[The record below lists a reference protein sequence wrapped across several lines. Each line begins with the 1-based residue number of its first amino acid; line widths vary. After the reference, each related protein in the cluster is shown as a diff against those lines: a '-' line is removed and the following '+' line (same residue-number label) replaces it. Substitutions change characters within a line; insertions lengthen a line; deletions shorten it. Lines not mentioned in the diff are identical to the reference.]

1 VSAELIALV
10 VCDMGAVVRAR
21 SVFSSELADH
31 LGAGVGWVPA
41 NHSLTPLGGL
51 AEPNPFGSTGDLRL
65 MPDPSTHIR
74 VGADSPGE
82 SPLEL
87 LLCDI
92 VELDGSPWEC
102 CPRAFLEESLAE
114 LCEATGATLSASFE
128 HEFQLQGR
136 DRPSAL
142 PFSLEAL
149 REAEPFAGAVMAALV
164 EAGVE
169 PERFFPE
176 FASDQ
181 YEIPMARAGG
191 LESADRSV
199 IMREVVREIA
209 RRHGLRASFVPLADP
224 AEAGN
229 GVHIHISLHDE
240 RGRPLFYDETRPS
253 GLSSLAGSFAAG
265 VLAHAGALSAL
276 CAPSPI
282 SAERLRPHRWSAG
295 AVCLAQE
302 NREALLRI
310 PPLVSLGGTDP
321 AGQLRLEYRGA
332 DAAANPYL
340 ALGAIVRAGV
350 DGVREGLACPPILD
364 RDPSDLD
371 EEQAAA
377 FGFGA
382 LPGSLEQ
389 SLEALEQDATA
400 RSWLSPLLYE
410 AYVSLK
416 RAELAATAQLD
427 LEETCRRYAA
437 VY

>member
-1 VSAELIALV
+1 MSAELVALA
-10 VCDMGAVVRAR
+10 VCDLGAVVRAR
-21 SVFSSELADH
+21 SVFASELPEHVA
-31 LGAGVGWVPA
+31 AGVGWVPA

-65 MPDPSTHIR
+65 LPDPSTHVR
-74 VGADSPGE
+74 VGADGPDE
-82 SPLEL
+82 TPLEL

-92 VELDGSPWEC
+92 VELDGKPWEC
-102 CPRAFLEESLAE
+102 CPRSFLKRARSE
-114 LCEATGATLSASFE
+114 LRELTGGRLSVSFE

-136 DRPSAL
+136 GRPSAL

-149 REAEPFAGAVMAALV
+149 REAEPFASAVMGALV

-181 YEIPMARAGG
+181 YEIPLARTGG

-229 GVHIHISLHDE
+229 GMHIHMSLHDE
-240 RGRPLFYDETRPS
+240 QGRPLLYDPARPS
-253 GLSSLAGSFAAG
+253 CLSELAGSFAAG

-276 CAPSPI
+276 CAPSPV

-295 AVCLAQE
+295 AVCLARE

-310 PPLVSLGGTDP
+310 PPLVRLGRADP

-332 DAAANPYL
+332 DSAANPYL
-340 ALGAIVRAGV
+340 ALGAIVRAGME
-350 DGVREGLACPPILD
+350 GIREGLVCPPILD

-371 EEQAAA
+371 EEEAAA
-377 FGFGA
+377 FGLGG
-382 LPGSLEQ
+382 LPASLEE

-416 RAELAATAQLD
+416 RAELAGSAQLD

>member
-1 VSAELIALV
+1 MSTELIALV
-10 VCDMGAVVRAR
+10 LCDLGAVVRAR
-21 SVFSSELADH
+21 SVFASELAEH
-31 LGAGVGWVPA
+31 LTAGVGWVPA

-65 MPDPSTHIR
+65 LPDPNTHVR
-74 VGADSPGE
+74 VGADGPDE
-82 SPLEL
+82 SPLEF

-102 CPRAFLEESLAE
+102 CPRAFLKDALAE
-114 LCEATGATLSASFE
+114 LREVTGGSLSVSFE

-136 DRPSAL
+136 SRPSAL

-149 REAEPFAGAVMAALV
+149 REAEPFASAVMGALV

-181 YEIPMARAGG
+181 YEIPMARTGG

-229 GVHIHISLHDE
+229 GVHIHMSLHDKG
-240 RGRPLFYDETRPS
+240 GRPLFYDPAGPS
-253 GLSSLAGSFAAG
+253 CLSELAGSFTAG

-276 CAPSPI
+276 CAPSPV
-282 SAERLRPHRWSAG
+282 SAERLRPHHWSAG
-295 AVCLAQE
+295 AVCLARE

-310 PPLVSLGGTDP
+310 PPLVGLGGADP
-321 AGQLRLEYRGA
+321 AEQLRLEYRGA
-332 DAAANPYL
+332 DSAANPYL

-350 DGVREGLACPPILD
+350 AGIRTGLACPPILD
-364 RDPSDLD
+364 RDPSELS
-371 EEQAAA
+371 EEQAAS
-377 FGFGA
+377 FGLGC

-389 SLEALEQDATA
+389 SLEALEQDATV
-400 RSWLSPLLYE
+400 RSWLSPLLYD